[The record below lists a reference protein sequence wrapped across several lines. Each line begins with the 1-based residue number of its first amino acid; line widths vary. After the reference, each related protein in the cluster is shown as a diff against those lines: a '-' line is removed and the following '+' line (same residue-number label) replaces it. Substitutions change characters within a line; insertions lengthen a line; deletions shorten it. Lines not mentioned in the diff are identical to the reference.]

1 MGSCFFF
8 SYKRYCYTVPMFK
21 KRSIVPSSAD
31 QEPAVPVSKR
41 TSSSSKKGDVVLGG
55 KTCEIHNPEQR
66 IQQWLTR
73 PHAPTTSSLFEG
85 MDGSMSWRIFR
96 ILSEFVEGFDFLSK
110 RSKTVTFFGSARC
123 SFASYGYQQ
132 AKKLGY
138 LLGKE
143 GFTII
148 TGGAPGVMEAGNW
161 GAHEAG
167 APSVG
172 LTIQLPHEERKN
184 QYVKESIGFQ
194 HFFTRKVMLSAA
206 AQAYVYFPGGFGT
219 LDELFEI
226 VTLIQ
231 TGKMANKV
239 PIVLVGKKFWTPMF
253 DWIRAE
259 MWDENLF
266 IDKQDIEL
274 MQLVDTAEE
283 AYEIIMSAKKEM
295 S

>member
-1 MGSCFFF
+1 MGNHLLLL
-8 SYKRYCYTVPMFK
+8 YTECMPK
-21 KRSIVPSSAD
+21 KRSVAPSSSAAT
-31 QEPAVPVSKR
+31 PSKP
-41 TSSSSKKGDVVLGG
+41 DPNVILGG
-55 KTCEIHNPEQR
+55 KTCEIQSPNQR

-73 PHAPTTSSLFEG
+73 PHAPTTAATSLFQG

-96 ILSEFVEGFDFLSK
+96 ILSEFVEGFDFLS
-110 RSKTVTFFGSARC
+110 RHTKTVTFFGSARC

-132 AKKLGY
+132 AKKLGF

-161 GAHEAG
+161 GAYEAG

-172 LTIQLPHEERKN
+172 LNIQLPHEERKN
-184 QYVKESIGFQ
+184 QYVKESIAFQ

-231 TGKMANKV
+231 TGKIANKV

-253 DWIRAE
+253 DWIRSE

-266 IDKQDIEL
+266 IDKQDINL
-274 MQLVDTAEE
+274 MTLVDSAEE
-283 AYEIIMSAKKEM
+283 AHEVIMAAKHEM
-295 S
+295 A

>member
-1 MGSCFFF
+1 MGNHLLLL
-8 SYKRYCYTVPMFK
+8 YTERMPK
-21 KRSIVPSSAD
+21 KRSVAPSSS
-31 QEPAVPVSKR
+31 AVTPSKP
-41 TSSSSKKGDVVLGG
+41 DPNVILGG
-55 KTCEIHNPEQR
+55 KTCEIQSPNQR

-73 PHAPTTSSLFEG
+73 PHAPTTAATSLFQG

-96 ILSEFVEGFDFLSK
+96 ILSEFVEGFDFLS
-110 RSKTVTFFGSARC
+110 RHTKTVTFFGSARC

-132 AKKLGY
+132 AKKLGF

-161 GAHEAG
+161 GAYEAG

-172 LTIQLPHEERKN
+172 LNIQLPHEERKN
-184 QYVKESIGFQ
+184 QYVKESIAFQ

-231 TGKMANKV
+231 TGKIANKV

-253 DWIRAE
+253 DWIRSE

-266 IDKQDIEL
+266 IDKQDINL
-274 MQLVDTAEE
+274 MTLVDSAEE
-283 AYEIIMSAKKEM
+283 AHEVIMAAKHEM
-295 S
+295 A

>member
-1 MGSCFFF
+1 M
-8 SYKRYCYTVPMFK
+8 PK
-21 KRSIVPSSAD
+21 KVAPSKSSA
-31 QEPAVPVSKR
+31 
-41 TSSSSKKGDVVLGG
+41 SSSDLSNVLLGG
-55 KTCEIHNPEQR
+55 KTCEIHAPGQR
-66 IQQWLTR
+66 IQQWLAR
-73 PHAPTTSSLFEG
+73 PHAPTTASIFAG
-85 MDGSMSWRIFR
+85 MDNGSMSWRIFR

-110 RSKTVTFFGSARC
+110 HSKTVTFFGSARA
-123 SFASYGYQQ
+123 SFATYGYQQ

-138 LLGKE
+138 LLGKD

-161 GAHEAG
+161 GAYEAG

-172 LTIQLPHEERKN
+172 LNIQLPHEERKN
-184 QYVKESIGFQ
+184 QYVKESMAFQ

-231 TGKMANKV
+231 TGKIANKV
-239 PIVLVGKKFWTPMF
+239 PIILVGKEFWSPMF
-253 DWIRAE
+253 EWIRTK

-266 IDKQDIEL
+266 IDKHDIDL
-274 MQLVDTAEE
+274 MQLVDSAEE
-283 AYEIIMSAKKEM
+283 AYEFILSVKREM

>member
-1 MGSCFFF
+1 MGNHLLLL
-8 SYKRYCYTVPMFK
+8 YTDAMPK
-21 KRSIVPSSAD
+21 KRTVAPSPRSVATPK
-31 QEPAVPVSKR
+31 PASRSNVIM
-41 TSSSSKKGDVVLGG
+41 GG
-55 KTCEIHNPEQR
+55 KTCEIRAPKER
-66 IQQWLTR
+66 IKQWLER
-73 PHAPTTSSLFEG
+73 PHAPTTASIFEG

-96 ILSEFVEGFDFLSK
+96 ILSEFIEGFDFLSK
-110 RSKTVTFFGSARC
+110 QTKTVTFFGSARS

-138 LLGKE
+138 LLGRE

-161 GAHEAG
+161 GAHDAG

-172 LTIQLPHEERKN
+172 LNIQLPHEERKN
-184 QYVKESIGFQ
+184 QYVKESVAFQ

-231 TGKMANKV
+231 TGKIAHKV
-239 PIVLVGKKFWTPMF
+239 PIVLVGKTFWTPMF
-253 DWIRAE
+253 DWIRKE
-259 MWDENLF
+259 IWDENLF

-274 MQLVDTAEE
+274 MQLVDSAEE
-283 AYEIIMSAKKEM
+283 AYEIIMEAKKDM
-295 S
+295 G

>member
-1 MGSCFFF
+1 M
-8 SYKRYCYTVPMFK
+8 PK
-21 KRSIVPSSAD
+21 KRSVAPSTPVAKSVRVPAETPLSH
-31 QEPAVPVSKR
+31 VI
-41 TSSSSKKGDVVLGG
+41 LGG
-55 KTCEIHNPEQR
+55 KTCEIGSPEQR
-66 IQQWLTR
+66 IKQWMER
-73 PHAPTTSSLFEG
+73 PHAPTTASIFQG
-85 MDGSMSWRIFR
+85 IDGSMSWRIFR

-110 RSKTVTFFGSARC
+110 QSKTITFFGSARC

-161 GAHEAG
+161 GAYEAG

-172 LTIQLPHEERKN
+172 LNIQLPHEERKN
-184 QYVKESIGFQ
+184 QYVKESIAFQ

-231 TGKMANKV
+231 TGKIANKV

-253 DWIRAE
+253 DWIRSE

-266 IDKQDIEL
+266 IDKQDIDL
-274 MQLVDTAEE
+274 MQLVDSAEE
-283 AYEIIMSAKKEM
+283 ACEVIMKAKQSM
-295 S
+295 A

>member
-1 MGSCFFF
+1 
-8 SYKRYCYTVPMFK
+8 MFK
-21 KRSIVPSSAD
+21 KRSVAPSSTD
-31 QEPAVPVSKR
+31 QEPIVPAPKR
-41 TSSSSKKGDVVLGG
+41 PSSSKRGEIVLGG

-161 GAHEAG
+161 GAYEAG

-184 QYVKESIGFQ
+184 QYVKESISFQ

-231 TGKMANKV
+231 TGKMATKV

-253 DWIRAE
+253 DWIRTE

>member
-1 MGSCFFF
+1 M
-8 SYKRYCYTVPMFK
+8 PK
-21 KRSIVPSSAD
+21 KRAVAPSRRATPSSKA
-31 QEPAVPVSKR
+31 AMKR
-41 TSSSSKKGDVVLGG
+41 TTTENIILGG
-55 KTCEIHNPEQR
+55 QTCEIRSPDQR
-66 IQQWLTR
+66 IKQWLMR
-73 PHAPTTSSLFEG
+73 PHAPTTASIFEG
-85 MDGSMSWRIFR
+85 IDGSMSWRIFR

-110 RSKTVTFFGSARC
+110 HTKTVTFFGSARC

-138 LLGKE
+138 LLGKD

-161 GAHEAG
+161 GAYEAG

-172 LTIQLPHEERKN
+172 LNIQLPHEERKN
-184 QYVKESIGFQ
+184 QYVKESIAFQ

-231 TGKMANKV
+231 TGKIANKV
-239 PIVLVGKKFWTPMF
+239 PIILVGKKFWTPMF
-253 DWIRAE
+253 DWIRSE

-266 IDKQDIEL
+266 IDKQDIDL
-274 MQLVDTAEE
+274 MQLVDSAEE
-283 AYEIIMSAKKEM
+283 AYEIVASWKSEM
-295 S
+295 A

>member
-1 MGSCFFF
+1 M
-8 SYKRYCYTVPMFK
+8 PK
-21 KRSIVPSSAD
+21 KRVVPSSASV
-31 QEPAVPVSKR
+31 APVSKK
-41 TSSSSKKGDVVLGG
+41 SSQPVRKLVENNIISGG
-55 KTCEIHNPEQR
+55 KTCEIHAPAER

-73 PHAPTTSSLFEG
+73 PHAPTTASIFAG
-85 MDGSMSWRIFR
+85 IDGSMSWRIFR
-96 ILSEFVEGFDFLSK
+96 IMSEFVEGFDFLSK
-110 RSKTVTFFGSARC
+110 HSKTVTFFGSARC

-138 LLGKE
+138 LLGKD

-167 APSVG
+167 APSIG

-184 QYVKESIGFQ
+184 QYVKESIAFQ

-231 TGKMANKV
+231 TGKMAKKV
-239 PIVLVGKKFWTPMF
+239 PIILVGKTFWAPMF
-253 DWIRAE
+253 EWIRTQ

-283 AYEIIMSAKKEM
+283 AYEIIASLKQEM

>member
-1 MGSCFFF
+1 MN
-8 SYKRYCYTVPMFK
+8 K
-21 KRSIVPSSAD
+21 KRPLKTPPKNAIKALPN
-31 QEPAVPVSKR
+31 
-41 TSSSSKKGDVVLGG
+41 VVIAG
-55 KTCEIHNPEQR
+55 KVCEIKSPIKR

-73 PHAPTTSSLFEG
+73 PSAPTTITTDAAHTPTPALFSG

-96 ILSEFVEGFDFLSK
+96 ILSEFIEGFDFLAK
-110 RSKTVTFFGSARC
+110 QHKTVTFFGSARC
-123 SFASYGYQQ
+123 SFASYGYKE
-132 AKKLGY
+132 ARKLGY

-148 TGGAPGVMEAGNW
+148 TGGAPGIMEAGNW
-161 GAHEAG
+161 GACEAG

-172 LTIQLPHEERKN
+172 LNIQLPHEERKN
-184 QYVKESIGFQ
+184 QYVKESIAFQ

-231 TGKMANKV
+231 TGKIANKV
-239 PIVLVGKKFWTPMF
+239 PVIVVGKKFWEPMF
-253 DWIRAE
+253 KWIREE

-266 IDKQDIEL
+266 IDKADINL
-274 MQLVDTAEE
+274 MQLVDSAEE
-283 AYEIIMSAKKEM
+283 AYEIVMRARPDME
-295 S
+295 

>member
-1 MGSCFFF
+1 
-8 SYKRYCYTVPMFK
+8 
-21 KRSIVPSSAD
+21 
-31 QEPAVPVSKR
+31 
-41 TSSSSKKGDVVLGG
+41 
-55 KTCEIHNPEQR
+55 
-66 IQQWLTR
+66 
-73 PHAPTTSSLFEG
+73 
-85 MDGSMSWRIFR
+85 
-96 ILSEFVEGFDFLSK
+96 
-110 RSKTVTFFGSARC
+110 
-123 SFASYGYQQ
+123 
-132 AKKLGY
+132 
-138 LLGKE
+138 
-143 GFTII
+143 
-148 TGGAPGVMEAGNW
+148 MEAGNW
-161 GAHEAG
+161 GAYEAG

-184 QYVKESIGFQ
+184 QYVKESISFQ

-231 TGKMANKV
+231 TGKMATKV

-253 DWIRAE
+253 DWIRTE